1 MGVYDKNKLMLEDA
15 IIIEDNNFEDL
26 LFEAIG
32 YSTEKMVTA
41 KFYIIH

>member
-1 MGVYDKNKLMLEDA
+1 MHFIVGVYDKNKLMLEDA

-32 YSTEKMVTA
+32 
-41 KFYIIH
+41 